1 MRRLVIKA
9 LLALVLALVLTVGSV
24 RIASSTA
31 RIAGHAHPV
40 LAGACNGMPMPC

>member
-9 LLALVLALVLTVGSV
+9 LLALVLTLVLTVGSA

-31 RIAGHAHPV
+31 HIPGHAHSMIADV
-40 LAGACNGMPMPC
+40 CSGSQAPC